1 MKIRL
6 FFILLMFLTSFI
18 CVSQPVD
25 ELVSRSSSNELKV
38 KKSIIKINNSIGTLN
53 PFNTSYPFIH
63 SESIN
68 LFIVNPEILG
78 SFNWYPYEKFIL
90 PKNIFSI
97 SYERNLSDA
106 LSVEFDLGIGKL
118 IHEAISSH
126 DNSLTNNFES
136 LSSLKYGISLKKYL
150 PFITKKYY
158 PFGFYI
164 SPYINLYSIGD
175 NHLLTSN
182 SGFLD
187 PIPIHEDRWKG
198 NLNIFMI
205 GLNTGY
211 QHLLGDIVLSAEF
224 NFSFFNIIKTPK
236 LKKSDF
242 QDYPHYPAITSN
254 EEYFN
259 YNWQQNTFLI
269 PTNFKIG
276 VGYNL

>member
-1 MKIRL
+1 M
-6 FFILLMFLTSFI
+6 FITSFI
-18 CVSQPVD
+18 CISQPVD

-53 PFNTSYPFIH
+53 PFNTSVPFIH
-63 SESIN
+63 PESIE
-68 LFIVNPEILG
+68 LGVVNPYLFG
-78 SFNWYPYEKFIL
+78 SYNFYPREKFIL

-97 SYERNLSDA
+97 SYERNLSDF
-106 LSVEFDLGIGKL
+106 LSVEFDIGVGKL
-118 IHEAISSH
+118 IHEVIS
-126 DNSLTNNFES
+126 NPGTNLYNGFES
-136 LSSLKYGISLKKYL
+136 LKSLKYGMSLKTYL
-150 PFITKKYY
+150 PFITRKYY

-164 SPYINLYSIGD
+164 SPFINSYLIGD
-175 NHLLTSN
+175 NQLL
-182 SGFLD
+182 FEY
-187 PIPIHEDRWKG
+187 PIPIYKDRWKG

-224 NFSFFNIIKTPK
+224 NFSFFHIIKTPK

-242 QDYPHYPAITSN
+242 QGYPHYPAITSN
-254 EEYFN
+254 EEYFD
-259 YNWQQNTFLI
+259 YNWQTDSFLV